1 VAEDLEPRTLRLA
14 HLYPR
19 LMNIYG
25 DRGNIVCLRHRCH
38 ERGIRFEVTELG
50 LAEPLDPLAF
60 DLIFIGGAQD
70 REQRRVAE
78 DLRAVKGEALR
89 EAVEA
94 DVALLAVC
102 GGYQLLGKFYR
113 AASGEELEGLGI
125 FDAWT
130 IHPGERAKRC
140 IGNVVAEWESGTLV
154 GFENHGGRTH
164 LGQGSQPLARVRS
177 GYGNNGHDRSE
188 GARYR
193 QAIGTYLHGALL
205 PKNPHLAD
213 AIIRSALARRY
224 GPLELPFV
232 DSTLEL
238 RAHEAALRL
247 VGSRR

>member
-1 VAEDLEPRTLRLA
+1 
-14 HLYPR
+14 
-19 LMNIYG
+19 MNIYG

-50 LAEPLDPLAF
+50 LTEPLDPLAF

-130 IHPGERAKRC
+130 IHPGPTARRF
-140 IGNVVAEWESGTLV
+140 IGNVVV
-154 GFENHGGRTH
+154 RR
-164 LGQGSQPLARVRS
+164 QG
-177 GYGNNGHDRSE
+177 
-188 GARYR
+188 
-193 QAIGTYLHGALL
+193 
-205 PKNPHLAD
+205 
-213 AIIRSALARRY
+213 
-224 GPLELPFV
+224 
-232 DSTLEL
+232 
-238 RAHEAALRL
+238 
-247 VGSRR
+247 